1 MEKKKNGSY
10 SMIWCIIFCMIV
22 FVVIKFVSP
31 YVFMVLLEKDHTMPT
46 PSTLL
51 LWYMILAVLGALVYV
66 STSDLKW
73 VNFLSFILPAE
84 DDKTKAL
91 LQKLL
96 LIAFPVLVGW
106 FVYSGTAPGTASPV
120 ELRIQHPTLLQ
131 KYEKLENPYADAD
144 KETKR
149 KCVEEGKILYQQ
161 NCRPCHGSK
170 ADGNGPFANSFRLR
184 PINFTDPGTIATVVE
199 SFAFWRIKE
208 GGPGLPDGSTPWDSA
223 MPSWEDTLTDDQ
235 IWKIIMGEYVTAGVI
250 SRQREK
256 LEH

>member
-1 MEKKKNGSY
+1 MMGNKKNSY
-10 SMIWCIIFCMIV
+10 SMIWVIISFIV
-22 FVVIKFVSP
+22 VFIIIKFISP
-31 YVFMVLLEKDHTMPT
+31 YVFMILLGKDHTMPT
-46 PSTLL
+46 PSTLMA
-51 LWYMILAVLGALVYV
+51 WYMILAVLGALVYV

-73 VNFLSFILPAE
+73 ANFLSFILPAG
-84 DDKTKAL
+84 DDKTKAK
-91 LQKLL
+91 LQKMLI
-96 LIAFPVLVGW
+96 IAFPVLIAW

-131 KYEKLENPYADAD
+131 EFEKLENPYAHAD
-144 KETKR
+144 EETKR
-149 KCVEEGKILYQQ
+149 RCIEEGKILYQQ

-208 GGPGLPDGSTPWDSA
+208 GGPGLPGESTPWDSA
-223 MPSWEDTLTDDQ
+223 MPSWKDTLTDDQ
-235 IWKIIMGEYVTAGVI
+235 VWKIIMGEYATAEVVA
-250 SRQREK
+250 RQPEE